1 MSANNADFDS
11 APEPFRGTRSQV
23 GPFLAQLDEEFKAQ
37 PDVFSSDHAKV
48 SPHSSSSLR
57 LPKVNVLQSC
67 DCQLTAGHVRDV
79 EPSRCCHEVGPRPP

>member
-11 APEPFRGTRSQV
+11 VPEPFRGTRSHV

-48 SPHSSSSLR
+48 SPTPPSFPEL
-57 LPKVNVLQSC
+57 LIAMEL
-67 DCQLTAGHVRDV
+67 RDV
-79 EPSRCCHEVGPRPP
+79 GAGS

>member
-48 SPHSSSSLR
+48 RLLGHPPPINHS
-57 LPKVNVLQSC
+57 
-67 DCQLTAGHVRDV
+67 
-79 EPSRCCHEVGPRPP
+79 

>member
-48 SPHSSSSLR
+48 SLPIIRKHLIAALGTHVKSSADSRSR
-57 LPKVNVLQSC
+57 TRRPTS
-67 DCQLTAGHVRDV
+67 A
-79 EPSRCCHEVGPRPP
+79 EPP